1 MIYSK
6 DNCLKNKKVPF
17 SNLKHQT
24 PPTEPRKQLSV
35 GLLTMHKV
43 SCAESNLHLPT
54 LGKVVKSVTTKL
66 LPGIRAESATQ
77 HVVQSCK

>member
-1 MIYSK
+1 
-6 DNCLKNKKVPF
+6 
-17 SNLKHQT
+17 
-24 PPTEPRKQLSV
+24 
-35 GLLTMHKV
+35 MHKV